1 MLTKGKKVI
10 MKYDFTSILDRN
22 GKDAIAVEHI
32 PIPGAQVKEG
42 FDRIPMWVADM
53 NFLTAPTVVEAMM
66 ERVQHPAYGYFDPS
80 EEYYASIIRWQEK
93 RNGVTG
99 LEPEHI
105 GYENGVLGG
114 VISALNVMCSKGDNV
129 LLHSPTYIG
138 FTMSLENNGYHIVH
152 SPLVKDE
159 NGVWRMDFED
169 MEKKIVKNRIHAA
182 VFCSPH
188 NPCGRVWERWE
199 IEKAMELYK
208 KYDVFVIS
216 DEIWSDL
223 ILEGHKHIPTQSVS
237 EDARNRTVAMYA
249 PSKTFNLA
257 GLVGSYHIIY
267 NTWLRE
273 RVLKESSLS
282 HYNAMNVLSMHALV
296 GAYKPE
302 GYEWLDELRQVLTGN
317 VEFACRY
324 IQDHFEGIEVSKPEG
339 TYMLFLD
346 CTKWCEKHGKTID
359 ELQRAGVE
367 VGVIWQ
373 DGRPFH
379 GPCHIRMNLALPFSR
394 VQEAFERLDRYVFH
408 AN

>member
-53 NFLTAPTVVEAMM
+53 NFPTAPTVVEAMM

-169 MEKKIVKNRIHAA
+169 MEKKIVKNRIHAV

>member
-1 MLTKGKKVI
+1 MKINGLKKLTTDVLIIGGGTAGCYAALTI
-10 MKYDFTSILDRN
+10 
-22 GKDAIAVEHI
+22 
-32 PIPGAQVKEG
+32 KEQS
-42 FDRIPMWVADM
+42 D
-53 NFLTAPTVVEAMM
+53 T
-66 ERVQHPAYGYFDPS
+66 
-80 EEYYASIIRWQEK
+80 ASII
-93 RNGVTG
+93 
-99 LEPEHI
+99 I
-105 GYENGVLGG
+105 
-114 VISALNVMCSKGDNV
+114 A
-129 LLHSPTYIG
+129 
-138 FTMSLENNGYHIVH
+138 
-152 SPLVKDE
+152 
-159 NGVWRMDFED
+159 
-169 MEKKIVKNRIHAA
+169 
-182 VFCSPH
+182 
-188 NPCGRVWERWE
+188 
-199 IEKAMELYK
+199 EKANIKRSGCLAAGVNAINAYIVEGRKPEDYVDYAK
-208 KYDVFVIS
+208 KDADDIVR
-216 DEIWSDL
+216 
-223 ILEGHKHIPTQSVS
+223 

>member
-1 MLTKGKKVI
+1 
-10 MKYDFTSILDRN
+10 MKYDFTSILDRT

-53 NFLTAPTVVEAMM
+53 NFPTVPTIVEAMM
-66 ERVQHPAYGYFDPS
+66 ERVRHPAYGYFDPS
-80 EEYYASIIRWQEK
+80 KEYYRSIIRWQET
-93 RNGVTG
+93 RNGATG
-99 LEPEHI
+99 LKPEHI

-114 VISALNVMCSKGDNV
+114 VVSALNVMCSKGDNV

-138 FTMSLENNGYHIVH
+138 FTRCIENNGYNIVH

-159 NGVWRMDFED
+159 NGVWRMDFAD
-169 MEKKIVKNRIHAA
+169 MEEKIVKNHIHAA

-208 KYDVFVIS
+208 KHDVFVVS

-223 ILEGHKHIPTQSVS
+223 ILSGHKHIPTQSIS

-267 NTWLRE
+267 NSWLRE

-282 HYNAMNVLSMHALV
+282 HYNEANVMSMHALI

-302 GYEWLDELRQVLTGN
+302 GYEWVDELRQVLTGN
-317 VEFACRY
+317 VEFACKY
-324 IQDHFEGIEVSKPEG
+324 IQDHFEGVEVSKPEG

-346 CTKWCEKHGKTID
+346 CTKWCEQHGKTID

-394 VQEAFERLDRYVFH
+394 VQEAFKRLDHYVFN
-408 AN
+408 A